1 MQNYKSWKDI
11 NERLNESVLG
21 GPVTLG
27 LSTPATVGG
36 IVSKFDTVSDLSD
49 EDVLEEMKKKMK
61 YMKKKMNGD
70 EEIDAE
76 TGDGEVVDKDKAPLK
91 DKNGDIDDDVDV
103 DDDADD
109 DDDNGDDDDDDD
121 DNGDDAAASSL
132 SPCLHSPLISAAT

>member
-11 NERLNESVLG
+11 NERLNESGLG

-91 DKNGDIDDDVDV
+91 DKNCDIDDDVD
-103 DDDADD
+103 DLFSCDEE
-109 DDDNGDDDDDDD
+109 
-121 DNGDDAAASSL
+121 
-132 SPCLHSPLISAAT
+132 